1 MKPSMMFCSSRFN
14 NSFARKL
21 NSNYITRNNFPSYI
35 LFPNPSLHT
44 EKILPSTLSNI
55 PITFAKLNYLI
66 NYKGVEA
73 HPFIPQFFK
82 KNAQGGRVILDAL
95 GLLKESDR
103 MNDHTPYIWR
113 HNSEPFATTTG
124 RNVIYGPSLTSLK
137 KKFWPFV
144 LNPTT
149 GYLYILLDY
158 GQEEAAIAACFANDQ
173 ELMAAYLAGDLY
185 LHIGRHPHLAGLDR
199 DSLKKLVLPYS
210 YGQSAA
216 AYAREYKIHLE
227 VAQRYWRALKEIF
240 HHVDAE
246 LNHRSQLAFRDGY
259 VSCLDWAARVTP
271 LSNPLAVRNW
281 PVQATGADI
290 MRRAVIGLVEAGI
303 DLRLTIHDAFLIRV
317 PIAEQ
322 DQQVAKA
329 IALLKQASALVLD
342 GFELKVKVDGVFDGQ
357 VGVV

>member
-1 MKPSMMFCSSRFN
+1 MILC
-14 NSFARKL
+14 NSDYHTPFA
-21 NSNYITRNNFPSYI
+21 
-35 LFPNPSLHT
+35 
-44 EKILPSTLSNI
+44 KILLSNTVTSKNPFYNTSPNFSLPPKYPPSSIFTEIQSKYAKFNCQIHQQGVEIRPTLS
-55 PITFAKLNYLI
+55 PIN
-66 NYKGVEA
+66 
-73 HPFIPQFFK
+73 
-82 KNAQGGRVILDAL
+82 NAQGGHVVLDAL
-95 GLLKESDR
+95 GRSKDFIN
-103 MNDHTPYIWR
+103 MNTDDVFILQHT
-113 HNSEPFATTTG
+113 SKPFATTTG
-124 RNVIYGPSLTSLK
+124 RNVTYGPSLTSLK
-137 KKFWPFV
+137 KKFWSSI

-149 GYLYILLDY
+149 GCLYILLDY

-185 LHIGRHPHLAGLDR
+185 LHIGSHPHLAGLDR

-216 AYAREYKIHLE
+216 AYAKEHKIPLE

-240 HHVDAE
+240 YRVDAE
-246 LNHRSQLAFRDGY
+246 LNHRSQLAFRNGY

-281 PVQATGADI
+281 PVQAAGADI
-290 MRRAVIGLVEAGI
+290 MRRAVIGLVDAGI

-342 GFELKVKVDGVFDGQ
+342 GFELNVKVDGIYDGQ
-357 VGVV
+357 ISGEMM

>member
-1 MKPSMMFCSSRFN
+1 MIFCSSRFN
-14 NSFARKL
+14 RSFTRKL
-21 NSNYITRNNFPSYI
+21 NSNYITRNNIPSFI
-35 LFPNPSLHT
+35 LFTNPPLHT

-55 PITFAKLNYLI
+55 PITFAKLNYFI
-66 NYKGVEA
+66 NYKGVEV
-73 HPFIPQFFK
+73 HPFTPRFLTK
-82 KNAQGGRVILDAL
+82 YVQGDRVVLDAL

-103 MNDHTPYIWR
+103 MKDHTPYIWP

-124 RNVIYGPSLTSLK
+124 RSVIYGPSLTSVK
-137 KKFWPFV
+137 KTSWPLV
-144 LNPTT
+144 INPAT
-149 GYLYILLDY
+149 GFLYVLLDFAQ
-158 GQEEAAIAACFANDQ
+158 QEPAIAACFANDQ
-173 ELMAAYLAGDLY
+173 ELLAAYLAGDLY

-199 DSLKKLVLPYS
+199 DSLKKLVLPHS

-216 AYAREYKIHLE
+216 AYAKEHKIPLE

-240 HHVDAE
+240 YRVDAE

-259 VSCLDWAARVTP
+259 VNCLDWAARVTP

-281 PVQATGADI
+281 PVQAAGADI
-290 MRRAVIGLVEAGI
+290 MRRAVIGLVDAGI

-322 DQQVAKA
+322 DQQVAKS
-329 IALLKQASALVLD
+329 IAVLKQASSLVLD
-342 GFELKVKVDGVFDGQ
+342 GFELNVKVDGVFDGQ

>member
-1 MKPSMMFCSSRFN
+1 MTSCSSRFN
-14 NSFARKL
+14 ALFIKRK
-21 NSNYITRNNFPSYI
+21 NSNIITCKNLPTYTSPYTSS
-35 LFPNPSLHT
+35 SLD
-44 EKILPSTLSNI
+44 EAQLPITFSNI
-55 PITFAKLNYLI
+55 PFTYARFNYHI
-66 NYKGVEA
+66 HQKGVEIR
-73 HPFIPQFFK
+73 PLLFQPLIN
-82 KNAQGGRVILDAL
+82 NAQGGHVVLDAL
-95 GLLKESDR
+95 GRSKDFTN
-103 MNDHTPYIWR
+103 MNTDDAFMLR
-113 HNSEPFATTTG
+113 HKSKPFATTTG

-144 LNPTT
+144 LNPAT
-149 GYLYILLDY
+149 GFLYILVDFAQ
-158 GQEEAAIAACFANDQ
+158 QEPAIAACFANDQ
-173 ELMAAYLAGDLY
+173 ELLAAYLAGDLY
-185 LHIGRHPHLAGLDR
+185 LHIGSHPHLAGLDR
-199 DSLKKLVLPYS
+199 DSLKKLVLPHS

-216 AYAREYKIHLE
+216 AYAKEHKIPLE

-240 HHVDAE
+240 YRVDAE

-259 VSCLDWAARVTP
+259 VNCLDWAARVTP

-281 PVQATGADI
+281 PVQAAGADI
-290 MRRAVIGLVEAGI
+290 MRRAVIGLVDAGI

-342 GFELKVKVDGVFDGQ
+342 GFELNVKVDGVFDGQ